1 MVFLWIWTGNPF
13 ANYIAQH
20 HGWSETTDF
29 LALVH
34 TATRMAPAFDPSH
47 FNTPTINL
55 NLVFGLIGAAV
66 LVIELYLLLRSRREV
81 STVAIVWTLG
91 ITFFA
96 FTSEYVPPNP
106 RMLITA
112 FPALMVVGR
121 YVQGRWFAVLVF
133 FNVWLL
139 AGLSLLTFW
148 STTLRP

>member
-1 MVFLWIWTGNPF
+1 MIFLWIWTGNPL

-20 HGWSETTDF
+20 HGWSEKTDF

-34 TATRMAPAFDPSH
+34 MATRMAPALNPSH
-47 FNTPTINL
+47 FNSPTVNL
-55 NLVFGLIGAAV
+55 NLVFGLIGAMV
-66 LVIELYLLLRSRREV
+66 LVAELYLLWRSRREV
-81 STVAIVWTLG
+81 SAVAIVWTLG

-96 FTSEYVPPNP
+96 LTSEFVPPNP

-121 YVQGRWFAVLVF
+121 YVQGKWFAVLVF
-133 FNVWLL
+133 VNVFLL